1 MKTLKPLLAQMI
13 PSRREAAFV
22 FRNVLFVGV
31 EWPVRRGVGGVEEEW
46 LVWTALVVLPDEVGS
61 LIADRVSEEE
71 VLG

>member
-1 MKTLKPLLAQMI
+1 M
-13 PSRREAAFV
+13 
-22 FRNVLFVGV
+22 FRNVLFVGA

-61 LIADRVSEEE
+61 LISDRVSEEE